1 MKNLTLK
8 RILKKH
14 KENPQDEELHKVIET
29 AEVEGKEFNEVVKKA
44 SKTPPFDKQK

>member
-14 KENPQDEELHKVIET
+14 QQNPQDEELHKIIEN
-29 AEVEGKEFNEVVKKA
+29 ADIDEQEFHDVVKKG
-44 SKTPPFDKQK
+44 SEQPPFDKQK